1 MMGVPDYTLFEAL
14 RIQNAAI
21 SRLDSYSDDRHY
33 YSDRLL
39 GEIIGVPTKHMRF
52 LLMPFVFDART
63 NPDGS
68 LETMTSERVYRFG
81 PFEMKN
87 ISVSYR
93 IRSAKAATPAALQE
107 APRCRAE

>member
-1 MMGVPDYTLFEAL
+1 MVVSHYTLFGAF
-14 RIQNAAI
+14 RIQDAAI
-21 SRLDSYSDDRHY
+21 SRLVSYSPDRHY

-39 GEIIGVPTKHMRF
+39 GEITGVPTKDIRF

-93 IRSAKAATPAALQE
+93 IRRIKASTPSARPAAHQS
-107 APRCRAE
+107 RAE